1 MSQASQH
8 LKTLRKNG
16 VSIVVAAAAIVG
28 AGVILSGCG
37 KAPHKPVK
45 TRVSSNARKVDD
57 AIQSVVSDIAHPER
71 TRAVAPVNFEMI
83 DEMRPIIHESQLPF
97 EAWSDQQVAADALSR
112 IGQPAV
118 PQLIETLS
126 NPDPQIRRATLSVL
140 SRMGPDAKDAVP
152 TLIQLLDDEDAE
164 VRRSAA
170 KTLGRIG
177 PEAAQAVPALVR
189 SLTDSKPTRP
199 ELPASHY
206 SPTLH
211 DPLRRETEPGQPL
224 RPLPGGAVVK
234 PLGKP
239 VNPVPETPELEIQE

>member
-8 LKTLRKNG
+8 LTSIRKNG
-16 VSIVVAAAAIVG
+16 LSILVAAAAIAG
-28 AGVILSGCG
+28 TGVILSGCG
-37 KAPHKPVK
+37 KAPHKPIK
-45 TRVSSNARKVDD
+45 TRVANNAQRVDE

-71 TRAVAPVNFEMI
+71 TRTVAPVNYEMI

-177 PEAAQAVPALVR
+177 PEAAEAVPALVR
-189 SLTDSKPTRP
+189 SLTDSKPV
-199 ELPASHY
+199 LPASHY

-211 DPLRRETEPGQPL
+211 DPLRRESEPGQPL

-239 VNPVPETPELEIQE
+239 INPAITETPELDIQE